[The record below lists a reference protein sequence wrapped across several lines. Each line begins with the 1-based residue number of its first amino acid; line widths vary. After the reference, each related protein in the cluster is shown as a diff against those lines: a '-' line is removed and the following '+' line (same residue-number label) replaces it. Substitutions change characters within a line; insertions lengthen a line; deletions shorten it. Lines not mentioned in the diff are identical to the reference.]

1 MKKAIIHISD
11 LHIMLHTSEAGKSI
25 DKKNINSWLNTD
37 PSDENVQL
45 YIEKFIEY
53 INERYKDYE
62 LYLIISG
69 DITDKALDEE
79 FELANKIIESIL
91 KKIKISE
98 DKLLLIPGD
107 HDVNWNDCKNAYN
120 SQSIKR
126 QREAFDFQQEKFKK
140 YKNYISST
148 FEEEKA
154 IINNLIF
161 EEEKIIIYGINS
173 NYKIDFEGGLGFISI
188 DKLKQDLL
196 TFPKY
201 DEFSKIAVFH
211 HNITA
216 NFQNNINGQ
225 WDVTNRLE
233 VLKILQNNNFSAVL
247 FGNEHTSG
255 SKYDEELYCVA
266 VGSFSMKDPLPS
278 FKIYEI
284 SNNENELKLIQ
295 SRIQNV
301 RDNDNHSHRFGNWS
315 KIEVNNLPEIEELI
329 LREKPLTQDVE
340 VTILVAE
347 PVEEEEEEEEEF
359 NAIKT
364 IDYLTNPFHKK
375 LFSIVKQNNIY
386 QSGHFHWSESSRAH
400 NWIDIPKL
408 LSNKE
413 NVLLAK
419 KAIFNILTSY
429 DLADKFDAIIGLGIE
444 GNILATRTALISG
457 KPYSFLPYSY
467 RYNGHADYEK
477 DLVFKN
483 NGEFKN
489 VLIIT
494 DVVHDGKTIRNL
506 IHKREKDFFLTEKVK
521 KIYVIS
527 LFYTGDKAQNIGI
540 MNLTQREINTKKIE
554 GDFIEDRIEFYFVSK
569 MKVET
574 CPYGSDYRDSCM
586 IFKEKLDC
594 VHEFYDADLA
604 LDKKTKM

>member
-11 LHIMLHTSEAGKSI
+11 LHIMLHTSEAGKPI
-25 DKKNINSWLNTD
+25 DKKDINSWLNTN
-37 PSDENVQL
+37 PIDENVNR
-45 YIEKFIEY
+45 YIENFIEY
-53 INERYKDYE
+53 ITENYKDYE

-69 DITDKALDEE
+69 DITDKALIEE
-79 FELANKIIESIL
+79 FELANKIIKSIL
-91 KKIKISE
+91 EGLKISQ

-120 SQSIKR
+120 SQPVKR
-126 QREAFDFQQEKFKK
+126 EIEAFGFHKEKFVK
-140 YKNYISST
+140 YKKHIDPK
-148 FEEEKA
+148 FEEEKV
-154 IINNLIF
+154 ILNNLIL
-161 EEEKIIIYGINS
+161 EKEKIIIYGINS
-173 NYKIDFEGGLGFISI
+173 NYKIDFEGGLGYINI
-188 DKLKQDLL
+188 EKLKRDLL
-196 TFPKY
+196 TYSNY

-211 HNITA
+211 HNIIA
-216 NFQNNINGQ
+216 NFEDNAKGQ
-225 WDVTNRLE
+225 WDYDNRLE
-233 VLKILQNNNFSAVL
+233 VLKTLQNNNFKAVF

-255 SKYDEELYCVA
+255 SKFDEELYCVA
-266 VGSFSMKDPLPS
+266 VGSFSLKKPLAS

-284 SNNENELKLIQ
+284 NEKENELKLIQ
-295 SRIQNV
+295 SRIQQIQ
-301 RDNDNHSHRFGNWS
+301 DNDNHTHSFGYWS
-315 KIEVNNLPEIEELI
+315 VIDLKSSPEIQDII
-329 LREKPLTQDVE
+329 LREKPKKQVNE
-340 VTILVAE
+340 KTILVSE
-347 PVEEEEEEEEEF
+347 PVEQIE
-359 NAIKT
+359 NNLIKT

-408 LSNKE
+408 ISNKE

-419 KAIFNILTSY
+419 KAIYNILTSY
-429 DLADKFDAIIGLGIE
+429 DLVDKFDAIIGLGIE
-444 GNILATRTALISG
+444 GNILATRTAMISG

-467 RYNGHADYEK
+467 RYNGHAGYEK

-483 NGEFKN
+483 NREFKN

-506 IHKREKDFFLTEKVK
+506 INKREKDFFSTEKVN

-527 LFYTGDKAQNIGI
+527 LFYTGDKVQNIGI
-540 MNLTQREINTKKIE
+540 MNLTQKEIDSKKIE
-554 GDFIEDRIEFYFVSK
+554 GDFIEERIEFYFVSK

-604 LDKKTKM
+604 LDKKTKI